1 MKKYIIITIFVALV
15 GCGTIKKW
23 FGSEEKSE
31 PKVEETFRPPLPGEI
46 VENPDGT
53 YTVVIKEELKNPDGT
68 YTVTVRDDGETVS
81 RPWVWLVSIASLVA
95 VGFATRYYLNRK

>member
-46 VENPDGT
+46 VENPDGSWT
-53 YTVVIKEELKNPDGT
+53 I
-68 YTVTVRDDGETVS
+68 
-81 RPWVWLVSIASLVA
+81 SLSQPMEP
-95 VGFATRYYLNRK
+95 